1 MPSINAS
8 YEDLVHGIDFTGL
21 SSQTASEHNQLVDLA
36 TTYPTDNTQVNG
48 VSFVL
53 TTTDTAVNTPDV
65 PNPATSAN
73 YAKWIRYIWTR
84 RYEVST
90 GVWVPV
96 FYVWM
101 PTVTPDATLLNWV
114 ICDPA
119 SATTIGGALGTP
131 LQTAINSINTDAAN
145 ALAAATTANTNVAL
159 LLTACFGSNPL
170 SVVGSSDLWDILQ
183 NIDAQVV
190 TLSSNFQTL
199 GLTVAGQA
207 SQIASINSTI
217 TALQAGST
225 LVTNLIPGTR
235 AGMQLITSLGTSG
248 PAAPVWSDP
257 LSNQNLITDPAGPA
271 ANASGTVVAGTTLTT
286 SALAIN
292 GTIYS
297 VTLPVGWWKI
307 SAVMGGQIVAGTSDT
322 ITKMNLIATIGS
334 ATIAGASITKS
345 NAIALA
351 GPVTFQ
357 LLGVVLVSAA
367 GTLTLTIKAT
377 VTGTPSFITNGTVN
391 FVAERLSVANA

>member
-1 MPSINAS
+1 MPSINDS

-90 GVWVPV
+90 GVWIPV

-217 TALQAGST
+217 AALQAGST

-307 SAVMGGQIVAGTSDT
+307 SAVMGGQIIAGTSDT

-334 ATIAGASITKS
+334 ATITGASITKS

-357 LLGVVLVSAA
+357 LIGVVLVSAA